1 MNVLFVGPVVSIG
14 PSFAYM
20 IFDGK
25 VVSAS
30 FPYSRI
36 DQARYAR
43 DREAGM
49 RIDTVDDF
57 ERVVATILVTDAAA
71 PSETCWA

>member
-1 MNVLFVGPVVSIG
+1 MNVRFVGPVVSIG
-14 PSFAYM
+14 PSFAYT

-30 FPYSRI
+30 FPYPRI

-57 ERVVATILVTDAAA
+57 DRVVATVLVPDSPP
-71 PSETCWA
+71 PSEPCWA